1 MSIPI
6 YHPTEAE
13 DQMTAA
19 AIIGV
24 EIGIE
29 VIGIEVIGTGATE
42 AIGVIVEIG
51 DMIGVTM
58 AEGLAVEVEVEVAS
72 NGEAPVGIATGKNL
86 STISIADNAPCTVA

>member
-58 AEGLAVEVEVEVAS
+58 AEGLAVEVEVAS

>member
-6 YHPTEAE
+6 YHHTEVE

-24 EIGIE
+24 EIGIGAIE
-29 VIGIEVIGTGATE
+29 IEVIGTGATE
-42 AIGVIVEIG
+42 AIGVIAEIG

-58 AEGLAVEVEVEVAS
+58 VEDLVVEVGVAS
-72 NGEAPVGIATGKNL
+72 NGEAPVGIVTGKSL
-86 STISIADNAPCTVA
+86 STISIADNVPRVAA